1 MGGQPLPP
9 PARSGRRLV
18 VAVTVWLA
26 GMGTGALNEVV
37 EFNVTLVLPETN
49 VRLPDTERT

>member
-1 MGGQPLPP
+1 M
-9 PARSGRRLV
+9 A
-18 VAVTVWLA
+18 VWLA

-49 VRLPDTERT
+49 VRLPDTGRDVIAKLIGTALAGVVAAYR